1 MAYGFGDEFLSDLR
15 SRCDIE
21 SIVSKYVELRRSGSD
36 FVALC
41 PFHSERTPSFH
52 VSTQKQ
58 MFYCFGCGTGGDV
71 ITFIMKIENLS
82 FPEAVRHLADIAGI
96 KVPQKDFMDTE
107 LAALRKKVYDIN
119 REAARFYYNYM
130 ISPSGTKGLEYFHTR

>member
-82 FPEAVRHLADIAGI
+82 FPEAVQHLADIAGI

-107 LAALRKKVYDIN
+107 LAALRKKSL
-119 REAARFYYNYM
+119 R
-130 ISPSGTKGLEYFHTR
+130 H